1 MPGTLTPPDFR
12 SLFGLSPM
20 NADMELTELAE
31 LAESGSWAGG
41 WGMNADKS

>member
-1 MPGTLTPPDFR
+1 MPGTPDFR
-12 SLFGLSPM
+12 SLFGLSLM
-20 NADMELTELAE
+20 NADMELAE